1 MGVLARMIAATLALL
16 VLAMPLKAQDRVQTL
31 ADIRQELT
39 VLFVE
44 IQRLR
49 GELNTTGGA
58 SAPSGAGSTLD
69 RVNAIEAQVTRLTAK
84 TEELEFRINQVV
96 SDGTNRVGD
105 LEFRLCELEAGCDIS
120 KLGETSTLGG
130 GSLPDVTGPAAPAI
144 AATPDPGPESGAGQL
159 AVAERADFD
168 AALAAFEAGNPTEA
182 SELFGRFVETYPGGP
197 LTGRAHYLRGEALEA
212 QGMVAE
218 AARAWLASYSGD
230 PDGASAADA
239 LFKLGTAL
247 GQLGQLNEACATLGE
262 VGNRFPGSAAASDAQ
277 AARASLGCN

>member
-1 MGVLARMIAATLALL
+1 MGVLARMIAATLALVL
-16 VLAMPLKAQDRVQTL
+16 LAMPLKAQDQAQTL

-44 IQRLR
+44 IQRLKS
-49 GELNTTGGA
+49 ELNTTGGA

-96 SDGTNRVGD
+96 SDGTNVVGD
-105 LEFRLCELEAGCDIS
+105 LEFRLCELEADCDIS
-120 KLGETSTLGG
+120 TLGETPTLGG
-130 GSLPDVTGPAAPAI
+130 ESLPGVTDPASPSIASTLDPA
-144 AATPDPGPESGAGQL
+144 PESGGEQL

-168 AALAAFEAGNPTEA
+168 AALAAFENGDTEEA
-182 SELFGRFVETYPGGP
+182 AELFGRFVETYPGGP

-212 QGMVAE
+212 QGMLAD

-230 PDGASAADA
+230 PEGENAADA

-247 GQLGQLNEACATLGE
+247 GELGQLNEACATLGE
-262 VGNRFPGSAAASDAQ
+262 VANRFPGSAAESDAQ
-277 AARASLGCN
+277 AARADLGCN

>member
-1 MGVLARMIAATLALL
+1 MGVLARMIAATLALVL
-16 VLAMPLKAQDRVQTL
+16 LAMPLKAQDQSQTL

-44 IQRLR
+44 IQRLKS
-49 GELNTTGGA
+49 ELNTTGGA

-96 SDGTNRVGD
+96 SDGTNVVGD
-105 LEFRLCELEAGCDIS
+105 LEFRLCELEADCDIS
-120 KLGETSTLGG
+120 TLGETPTLGG
-130 GSLPDVTGPAAPAI
+130 ESLPGVTDPASPSIASTLDPA
-144 AATPDPGPESGAGQL
+144 PESGGEQL

-168 AALAAFEAGNPTEA
+168 AALAAFENGDTEEA
-182 SELFGRFVETYPGGP
+182 AELFGRFVETYPGGP

-212 QGMVAE
+212 QGMLAD

-230 PDGASAADA
+230 PEGENAADA

-247 GQLGQLNEACATLGE
+247 GELGQLNEACATLGE
-262 VGNRFPGSAAASDAQ
+262 VANRFPGSAAESDAQ
-277 AARASLGCN
+277 AARADLGCN